1 MSVAVLQALTPIDL
15 ALLILKALPVG
26 LVVSAVVCLEGLHAG
41 PSVNDVPTAT
51 RGTVKGFSA
60 LRDGRHPLCS
70 LGNRSMNDS
79 VLQVVELQA
88 RRAIEPISFSL
99 ARSER
104 IVLHS
109 PPGLGKSYP
118 LTLACGTP
126 RASFETEVSIFGK
139 DIHELEASDLD
150 TLRLKMGYLPGEGQL
165 MSNLGLFD
173 NLVLPFRYHTDL
185 TDTAIKGRAE
195 EVLPWVG
202 LDYILGPLADRREKR
217 LVAIARTLI
226 LSPDL
231 LLSDEPADGM
241 DPEHADELWRNLRFP
256 QQVPRHRHGYRHQS
270 PCPRSR
276 YSKPNNSC

>member
-1 MSVAVLQALTPIDL
+1 
-15 ALLILKALPVG
+15 
-26 LVVSAVVCLEGLHAG
+26 
-41 PSVNDVPTAT
+41 
-51 RGTVKGFSA
+51 
-60 LRDGRHPLCS
+60 
-70 LGNRSMNDS
+70 MNDS

-109 PPGLGKSYP
+109 PPGLGKSI
-118 LTLACGTP
+118 LLHSLAGLHSP
-126 RASFETEVSIFGK
+126 RSGQVSVFGK

-173 NLVLPFRYHTDL
+173 NLVLPLRYHTDL
-185 TDTAIKGRAE
+185 TESAIKGRAE
-195 EVLPWVG
+195 EVLTWVG
-202 LDYILGPLADRREKR
+202 LDYIPGPLADRREKR

-231 LLSDEPADGM
+231 LLLDEPADGM
-241 DPEHADELWRNLRFP
+241 DPEHADELWRNLDFLNKSQDIAMVIATKVP
-256 QQVPRHRHGYRHQS
+256 PEEPVLKAQQLVLTRRETVS
-270 PCPRSR
+270 PTSL
-276 YSKPNNSC
+276 